1 MTDFLSMTAQQVEGL
16 PEAKAQE
23 VLEAWVKAK
32 KPELAQQLSSSAS
45 KAHAKL
51 AKKALY
57 RLQSSGVALPEAPRA
72 AAPAPLVAEP
82 KNEFPGV
89 LSMQLGTG
97 ERAFLFGVPKV
108 GGGLWVFHGIVTD
121 EFGLA
126 QLGCDSA
133 NRNTYRKRMDAL
145 RSDLSAR
152 VMLVPIERMKLEL
165 GRAMTMNQ
173 RSKTPYGE
181 DTEQLLERA
190 RIEPADPDVV
200 IPPLEP
206 GDDQRREDGAAL
218 HELFEIAQWLP
229 SEKDLA
235 ALSAQVD
242 AIRNGPL
249 PLSDE
254 QKETKVKAIARQLA
268 NEVFTPAA
276 RLLYARRLWY
286 TAEVTDFHGRP
297 EDSAKV
303 RAEARRLAHETTPSR
318 FAEQLFEK
326 ALPQAGGKKP
336 SIAGALGLKPPG

>member
-1 MTDFLSMTAQQVEGL
+1 MTDFLSMTAAQVEGL

-32 KPELAQQLSSSAS
+32 KPELPQALSGSSS

-57 RLQSSGVALPEAPRA
+57 RLQSSGVTVAEAPKPER
-72 AAPAPLVAEP
+72 VAVPEEK

-97 ERAFLFGVPKV
+97 ERAFLFGVPKQ

-133 NRNTYRKRMDAL
+133 NRATYRKRMEAL
-145 RSDLSAR
+145 REDLSAR

-165 GRAMTMNQ
+165 GRALTMNK
-173 RSKTPYGE
+173 RSNTPYGD
-181 DTEQLLERA
+181 DTEQLLQRA
-190 RIEPADPDVV
+190 GIEPLDPDVV
-200 IPPLEP
+200 IPPLEA
-206 GDDQRREDGAAL
+206 GDDQSREDGAAL
-218 HELFEIAQWLP
+218 HDIFEVAQWLP

-235 ALSAQVD
+235 GLGAAVD

-254 QKETKVKAIARQLA
+254 QKDKKVKEQARKLA
-268 NEVFTPAA
+268 NEVFTPDV
-276 RLLYARRLWY
+276 RLIYARRLWY
-286 TAEVTDFHGRP
+286 SAEVTDFHERP
-297 EDSAKV
+297 EDSKKL

-326 ALPQAGGKKP
+326 ALPQASEKKP